1 MITAVPA
8 RPKIAPS
15 SLSSVAGSCRVMPQV
30 MRKAKIG
37 VVEASTTV
45 GAAATYCCA
54 QVIIRNGI
62 VELMVCWNANSFQ
75 AFASVGRR
83 RPRIRKTAIR
93 NSAAISERAEM
104 KVTGGI
110 EPSPILVSG

>member
-1 MITAVPA
+1 
-8 RPKIAPS
+8 
-15 SLSSVAGSCRVMPQV
+15 MPQV